1 MNGVIIIKQL
11 AMMDIINNAIKAHA
25 DKGQRLE
32 AIKNYIKKR
41 YNIVIDN
48 KALQERLRSM
58 KIGFK

>member
-1 MNGVIIIKQL
+1 
-11 AMMDIINNAIKAHA
+11 MDIINNAIKTHA
-25 DKGQRLE
+25 DKGQRLD

-58 KIGFK
+58 KIDFK